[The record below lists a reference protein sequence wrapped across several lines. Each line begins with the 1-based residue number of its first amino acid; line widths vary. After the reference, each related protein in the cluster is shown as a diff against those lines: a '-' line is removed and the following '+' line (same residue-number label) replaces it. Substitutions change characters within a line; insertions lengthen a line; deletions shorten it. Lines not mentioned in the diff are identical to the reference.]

1 MSRFPID
8 YRDNPNYDAAIAD
21 MPRLLASIDLK
32 PYGIDG
38 RVTDLPVHVRTNET
52 GSAAAATDVYATWIA
67 GLLLETGSLDG
78 LSGLVDAFMT
88 ALARLE
94 RLPRYMFHVGDRAW
108 PIYQLQDEL
117 ITRYPGGPVFA
128 APNVAELWIALASHF
143 KHIGRIASRR
153 ELEILFFS
161 QADLQI
167 YAPDFSLRFPTA
179 LDIPVFAFTNGHGPE
194 VMAPVGSQTLRL
206 PIQQGSEVLAMY
218 RLVGDL
224 LVQSGRLKSMYDM
237 SIRKLAT
244 ARWEEMRRFLRPTD
258 HFVTY
263 TTAEDNGSDR
273 HVVPVYTDGVGFMA
287 ARQTRPTRVTI
298 YVGQDVPTL
307 QERMA
312 EEMVQ
317 RGVVD
322 DPETVQA
329 SAGRPVAADPLLA
342 RGLVVNH

>member
-1 MSRFPID
+1 MSRFPIN
-8 YRDNPNYDAAIAD
+8 YRDNPTYNAASAD
-21 MPRLLASIDLK
+21 VPRLLASIDLT
-32 PYGIDG
+32 PYGING
-38 RVTDLPVHVRTNET
+38 RVTDLPVHVHTARTNAT
-52 GSAAAATDVYATWIA
+52 TSTDVYGTWVA
-67 GLLLETGSLDG
+67 GLPLENSSLDG
-78 LSGLVDAFMT
+78 LSGLVDGFMK
-88 ALARLE
+88 ALARQE

-108 PIYQLQDEL
+108 PIYQLQGEL

-128 APNVAELWIALASHF
+128 APSVAELWIALASHF
-143 KHIGRIASRR
+143 KHIGHIASRR
-153 ELEILFFS
+153 DLEISFFS

-179 LDIPVFAFTNGHGPE
+179 ADIPVFAFTNGHGPE

-206 PIQQGSEVLAMY
+206 PIQQGSEILTIY

-224 LVQSGRLKSMYDM
+224 LVQAGRLKSMYDM

-244 ARWEEMRRFLRPTD
+244 TRWEEMRSFLKPTE

-263 TTAEDNGSDR
+263 TTQDDGSSTP
-273 HVVPVYTDGVGFMA
+273 HVVPVYTDGAGFMA
-287 ARQTRPTRVTI
+287 ARQTRSTCVTV

-317 RGVVD
+317 RGVID
-322 DPETVQA
+322 DHGALQA
-329 SAGRPVAADPLLA
+329 GAGRPASADKMP
-342 RGLVVNH
+342 RGLAVNH

>member
-1 MSRFPID
+1 MSQFPIS
-8 YRDNPNYDAAIAD
+8 YRDNPSYDAGGAD
-21 MPRLLASIDLK
+21 APRLLASIDLA
-32 PYGIDG
+32 PYGING
-38 RVTDLPVHVRTNET
+38 QVTDLPVHVHTARTDAMK
-52 GSAAAATDVYATWIA
+52 STDVYGTWVA
-67 GLLLETGSLDG
+67 GLPLENGSLDG
-78 LSGLVDAFMT
+78 LSGLVDAFMK
-88 ALARLE
+88 ALARQE

-117 ITRYPGGPVFA
+117 IARYPGGPVFA
-128 APNVAELWIALASHF
+128 APSVAELWIALANHF

-153 ELEILFFS
+153 DLEISFFS
-161 QADLQI
+161 QVDLQI

-179 LDIPVFAFTNGHGPE
+179 DDIPVFAFTNGHGPE

-244 ARWEEMRRFLRPTD
+244 ARWEAVREFLKPTD
-258 HFVTY
+258 QFVTY
-263 TTAEDNGSDR
+263 TATKGDKPAPY
-273 HVVPVYTDGVGFMA
+273 VVPVYTDGSGFMA
-287 ARQTRPTRVTI
+287 ARQTRPARVTV

-317 RGVVD
+317 RGVID
-322 DPETVQA
+322 DPSAVQA
-329 SAGRPVAADPLLA
+329 SAGKPAGADMMA
-342 RGLVVNH
+342 SRGLAVSH

>member
-1 MSRFPID
+1 MSRFPIS
-8 YRDNPNYDAAIAD
+8 YRDNPNYDAGGAD
-21 MPRLLASIDLK
+21 APRLLASIDLS

-38 RVTDLPVHVRTNET
+38 RVTDLPVHVQTADA
-52 GSAAAATDVYATWIA
+52 GAAQDFYTAWIA
-67 GLLLETGSLDG
+67 GLPLENGSLDG
-78 LSGLVDAFMT
+78 LSGLVDVFMK
-88 ALARLE
+88 ALARQE

-108 PIYQLQDEL
+108 PIYQLQGEL
-117 ITRYPGGPVFA
+117 IARYPGGPVFA
-128 APNVAELWIALASHF
+128 APSVAELWIALANHF

-153 ELEILFFS
+153 DLEISFFS

-179 LDIPVFAFTNGHGPE
+179 DDIPVFAFTNGHGPE

-224 LVQSGRLKSMYDM
+224 LVQGGRLKSMYDM

-244 ARWEEMRRFLRPTD
+244 ARWDEVRAFLRPTD
-258 HFVTY
+258 QFVTY
-263 TTAEDNGSDR
+263 TATDGDTPAR
-273 HVVPVYTDGVGFMA
+273 HVVPVYTDGSGFMA
-287 ARQTRPTRVTI
+287 ARQTRPARVTV

-317 RGVVD
+317 RGVID
-322 DPETVQA
+322 DPGAVQA
-329 SAGRPVAADPLLA
+329 SAGMMAS
-342 RGLVVNH
+342 RGLAVSH